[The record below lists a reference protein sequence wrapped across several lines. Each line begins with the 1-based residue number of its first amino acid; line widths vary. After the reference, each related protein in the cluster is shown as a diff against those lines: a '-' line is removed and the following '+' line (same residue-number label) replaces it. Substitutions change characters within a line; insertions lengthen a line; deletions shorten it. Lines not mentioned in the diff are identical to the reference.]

1 MLLTAGCGGGGGG
14 SPEQQYRQPD
24 VGQAVQLTGASSPT
38 ESVADQGERAPGIL
52 GRADSIIASTIFGT
66 SDNPLLPA
74 IHAPAECSG
83 STCSVSIPAVG
94 FSYDLDLQE
103 LSAPTSGVEAVL
115 AREGITTLYYGDD
128 EEDGYDVRLYGAWMH
143 HGAFAVGTVAG
154 EVSGTSVTGSA
165 GLAGGGLT
173 GSAPTGDAVWKG
185 IMVGAPQG
193 GEDILQG
200 DAMLTWKM
208 DGDGG
213 TLDADFS
220 DIVNLDSNAAH
231 FVTEVSFDDVPVRQ
245 GGVYMQGITGNRIQG
260 GFYGPGHAETAGV
273 FEKSGI
279 VGAFGA
285 GKEE

>member
-1 MLLTAGCGGGGGG
+1 MLLMAGCGGGGGG

-38 ESVADQGERAPGIL
+38 ESAADQGERAPGIP

-74 IHAPAECSG
+74 IQAPAECSG
-83 STCSVSIPAVG
+83 STCSVSIQAVG

-128 EEDGYDVRLYGAWMH
+128 EENGYDVRLYGAWMH

-154 EVSGTSVTGSA
+154 EVSGTSMTGSA

-200 DAMLTWKM
+200 DAMLT
-208 DGDGG
+208 
-213 TLDADFS
+213 
-220 DIVNLDSNAAH
+220 
-231 FVTEVSFDDVPVRQ
+231 
-245 GGVYMQGITGNRIQG
+245 
-260 GFYGPGHAETAGV
+260 
-273 FEKSGI
+273 
-279 VGAFGA
+279 
-285 GKEE
+285 